1 MPGGIFFDLSVN
13 NVSMEANILLRQGY
27 KHFSPPPETEC
38 YRIGRHVYEGDF
50 PMSLDEI
57 KKEFTE
63 QVKLRAYDDKY
74 IDKGEE
80 REILQLALTRGVTVD
95 SARSA
100 LGQVCESNGYVLESS
115 VLREVKELLEIQAGN
130 DGKID
135 QKEFNDAVALA
146 KRKTQ
151 GKKNDV
157 AVKRMVCEI
166 IDDNA
171 FKIKTGMFSNW
182 YAGVKKEIGL
192 T

>member
-100 LGQVCESNGYVLESS
+100 LGQVCESCGYVLESS

-192 T
+192 A